1 MRQALSLILVSLL
14 LSHLAAADTPTVRE
28 QIVSMSLGTNIELR
42 LKNNDKLRGARGE
55 VTDTGFTLVDP
66 RFGNR
71 QIAFADVAA
80 VKLFVHQSHTM
91 RNILIGVGIAVAAV
105 GIWLGIELRC
115 GPFGC
120 GKHPL

>member
-14 LSHLAAADTPTVRE
+14 VSHLAPADTPTVRE

-80 VKLFVHQSHTM
+80 VKLFVHQSHTT

-115 GPFGC
+115 GVFGC